1 MDAITLG
8 LIVGALVI
16 YIDTQHRPSVYDSIL
31 AGEGDLADPVKLFLV
46 YWVPIVI
53 IVLVVEPVIHQ
64 IVRTIARSRH
74 PGLND

>member
-16 YIDTQHRPSVYDSIL
+16 YIDTQHRSSVYDSIL
-31 AGEGDLADPVKLFLV
+31 AGEGDLAHPVKLFLV
-46 YWVPIVI
+46 YWIPIVI

-64 IVRTIARSRH
+64 IVRVIERSRH
-74 PGLND
+74 PDLND